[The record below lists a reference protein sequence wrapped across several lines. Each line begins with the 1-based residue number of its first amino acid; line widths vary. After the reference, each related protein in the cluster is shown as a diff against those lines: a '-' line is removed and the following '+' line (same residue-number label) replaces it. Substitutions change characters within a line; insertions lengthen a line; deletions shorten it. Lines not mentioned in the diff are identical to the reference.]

1 MLGGIDGKYWIR
13 HCFGSDQK
21 MEDEEEQ
28 FICSGSGYETL
39 SEEKINNGYSCLVSR
54 HRGNTKGY

>member
-39 SEEKINNGYSCLVSR
+39 SEEKINNG
-54 HRGNTKGY
+54 